1 MSCRAILGGVSVG
14 DGLPVT
20 VIGALNVSPESFYPG
35 SVHTDLDDL
44 LGEAER
50 MVEAGAQILDVGALS
65 TAPYRETKISE
76 EEETDRLGRA
86 VERLARKLG
95 VPISAD
101 TTRTAPARAALEA
114 GAAIINDVS
123 GLSGDPE
130 MGELVARAGAGLIL
144 MASPPHPTLSP
155 DDDTPHLF
163 SSLLGGEAG
172 EGGEDNSPISIVTR
186 LLRGSFARAR
196 SAGIGEEKI
205 VVDPG
210 IGFFRN
216 TGMPWF
222 KWDCQVLARLGEL
235 RALGRPICVGVSRK
249 SFIGALLG
257 QADPVGRL
265 LGSLAATS
273 VAVVKGAHLIRT
285 HDVAETMQAVRVAE
299 AIRQFQP

>member
-20 VIGALNVSPESFYPG
+20 VIGVLNVSPESFYVG

-44 LGEAER
+44 LGVAER

-76 EEETDRLGRA
+76 EEETDRLGLA

-95 VPISAD
+95 VLISAD
-101 TTRTAPARAALEA
+101 TSRSAPARAALAA
-114 GAAIINDVS
+114 GATIINDVS
-123 GLSGDPE
+123 GLTGDPE
-130 MGELVARAGAGLIL
+130 MGELVARTGAGLIL
-144 MASPPHPTLSP
+144 MASPVGQRRIPKAASP
-155 DDDTPHLF
+155 VPIVAG
-163 SSLLGGEAG
+163 LLGESLAIAG
-172 EGGEDNSPISIVTR
+172 S
-186 LLRGSFARAR
+186 RGVALER
-196 SAGIGEEKI
+196 
-205 VVDPG
+205 VVIDPG
-210 IGFFRN
+210 IGFFREVEW
-216 TGMPWF
+216 PWF
-222 KWDCQVLARLGEL
+222 EWDCQILVRLGEL
-235 RALGRPICVGVSRK
+235 RELGRPICVGVSRK

-257 QADPVGRL
+257 QADPGGRL

-299 AIRQFQP
+299 ALRQFQP